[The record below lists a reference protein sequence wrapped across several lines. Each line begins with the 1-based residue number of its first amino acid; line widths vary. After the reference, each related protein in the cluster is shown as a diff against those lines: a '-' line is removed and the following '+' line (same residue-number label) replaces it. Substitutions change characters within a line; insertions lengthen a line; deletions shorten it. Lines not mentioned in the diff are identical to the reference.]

1 MRLIPRCI
9 TALMATLVVGPF
21 FLTFSLELEE
31 AEVGLVLAV
40 GPVVAALAG
49 VPAGRLTDRF
59 GARRVMVAGLVQTML
74 GLLCLAFLPR
84 IFGVGGYIAALIVLT
99 PAFQMFLAANNTAV
113 LSGASQAQR
122 GWSAP

>member
-1 MRLIPRCI
+1 MNSLIG
-9 TALMATLVVGPF
+9 TVMMATLVVGPF

-84 IFGVGGYIAALIVLT
+84 IFGVAVGGLRLCKGR
-99 PAFQMFLAANNTAV
+99 
-113 LSGASQAQR
+113 SGDCASLK
-122 GWSAP
+122 G